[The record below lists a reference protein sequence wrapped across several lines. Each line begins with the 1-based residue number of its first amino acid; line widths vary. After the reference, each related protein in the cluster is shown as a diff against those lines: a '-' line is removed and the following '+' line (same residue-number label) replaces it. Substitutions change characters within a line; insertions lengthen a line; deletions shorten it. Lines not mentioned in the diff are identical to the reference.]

1 MEAVIFVGV
10 QGSGK
15 TTFYRERFFDT
26 HVRINLDMLRTR
38 HREQL
43 LLSACLAAQQPF
55 VIDNTNPLPSD
66 RARYIGPAR
75 GAGFRV
81 VAYFFET
88 SLADAIRRNKERAG
102 KQRIPVPAIA
112 GTFRKMRAPSAEE
125 GFDEIYRVTIS
136 SDGAF
141 LVGQPTSRPI
151 APTRQTEGNS
161 ASSRTRQ
168 AI

>member
-10 QGSGK
+10 QSSGK
-15 TTFYRERFFDT
+15 STFYRERFFDT

-43 LLSACLAAQQPF
+43 LLAACLTGKQAF

-75 GAGFRV
+75 EAGFRV

-88 SLADAIRRNKERAG
+88 PLRDAIRRNNERAG
-102 KQRIPVPAIA
+102 KQKVPVPAIA
-112 GTFRKMRAPSAEE
+112 GTIRKLQAPTMEDGYDA
-125 GFDEIYRVTIS
+125 IYKVTIS
-136 SDGAF
+136 PEGGFVVSE
-141 LVGQPTSRPI
+141 
-151 APTRQTEGNS
+151 APDKP
-161 ASSRTRQ
+161 
-168 AI
+168 